1 MKKSALLL
9 VLLPLF
15 CLAESIEIA
24 GHQLEVSIP
33 DDWQIINET
42 TDDYFFV
49 WTTPEEELIGL
60 INLYKGESLEMS
72 TDDILEQYDGDKA
85 AMLADLKAS
94 LVTAVEETSADHEL
108 DWGAHNKTGADPAYF
123 ASVDYYDTWEESTY
137 YNLDSLFLYAGQI
150 FYLDA
155 FCAAEEEEAFRENVL
170 AFIDE
175 LHFH

>member
-1 MKKSALLL
+1 VKKSALLL
-9 VLLPLF
+9 ILLPLLCF
-15 CLAESIEIA
+15 AESIEIA
-24 GHQLEVSIP
+24 GHRLEVLIP
-33 DDWQIINET
+33 EGWQLINET

-49 WTTPEEELIGL
+49 WATPEEELIGL
-60 INLYKGESLEMS
+60 INLYKGESLEMT

-85 AMLADLKAS
+85 AMLADLKDS
-94 LVTAVEETSADHEL
+94 LVTAVEETSAAHEL
-108 DWGAHNKTGADPAYF
+108 EWGSRDATGVDPAYF